1 MLNRDEY
8 VEKLKSQIDQWNAEA
23 KKWEEKARQATAGV
37 QADYAKQLAQYRAR
51 RDAALEEVRRLQNAS
66 ADAWKEMMRG
76 AETAMKSMR
85 EAFDRARGSFE
96 RKSDKQ

>member
-23 KKWEEKARQATAGV
+23 KKWEEKARQATAGMR
-37 QADYAKQLAQYRAR
+37 ADYTKQLAQYRAR
-51 RDAALEEVRRLQNAS
+51 RDAAVEEVRRLQNAS
-66 ADAWKEMMRG
+66 TDAWKEMMRG
-76 AETAMKSMR
+76 AESAMKSMQ

-96 RKSDKQ
+96 RKRDKQ